1 MYQDVQAGCFQQ
13 SDLVGDGQPGE
24 TRHPLG
30 ELHHLDDALG
40 GEVAELV
47 PQSEVKVDPV
57 VRAGV
62 LRKREETQKICQ
74 GFVCLFLNADPGSS
88 IESV

>member
-30 ELHHLDDALG
+30 KLHHLDDALG

-47 PQSEVKVDPV
+47 PQAEVQVDPV

-62 LRKREETQKICQ
+62 LREREETQKICH
-74 GFVCLFLNADPGSS
+74 GCVCWFLNADP
-88 IESV
+88 